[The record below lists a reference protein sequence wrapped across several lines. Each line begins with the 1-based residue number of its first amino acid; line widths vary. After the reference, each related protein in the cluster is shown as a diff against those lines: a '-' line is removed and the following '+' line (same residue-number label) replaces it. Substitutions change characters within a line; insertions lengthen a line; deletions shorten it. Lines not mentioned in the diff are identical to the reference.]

1 MQNNETPVSK
11 SAAPEPRTP
20 KPAAPQPPA
29 RDSRATDQWWR
40 PDIFEGRTDALV
52 RRADMVKRLREFFD
66 RRGYVEVDTPA
77 LQVSPGMEP
86 HLTAFETTLGEP
98 GGERRPVYLHTSPEF
113 AMKKLLA
120 AGMQRIFQLARVFR
134 DGERSARHHPEF
146 AMLEWYRTGV
156 GWQDIAEE
164 AAEFVRAVCE
174 PVVQRGEVSCDLSQ
188 PWEFLSVQDAFARYT
203 GIDLLATA
211 PDPLNP
217 DTEMLSM
224 FADGLG
230 VRTAETDTWEDIFFR
245 IYLDQIEPQLGIGI
259 ATVLHSYPASMA
271 ALARIS
277 PEDPRVADRFEIFIC
292 GLELANGYGE
302 LTDSAEQRRRFTAM
316 TGQRVAEGRAP
327 YPVDEDF
334 LAALESGIPDCAGI
348 ALGFDRLVMLAAG
361 AESIEDVLWAP
372 VVYPET

>member
-1 MQNNETPVSK
+1 MQNNETPPAK
-11 SAAPEPRTP
+11 S
-20 KPAAPQPPA
+20 
-29 RDSRATDQWWR
+29 SATHQWWH
-40 PDIFEGRTDALV
+40 PEIFEDRADALV
-52 RRADMVKRLREFFD
+52 RRADMVKTLREFFD

-86 HLTAFETTLGEP
+86 HLTAFETALAEP
-98 GGERRPVYLHTSPEF
+98 GGGRRAVYLHASPEF

-146 AMLEWYRTGV
+146 TMLEWYRTGA
-156 GWQDIAEE
+156 GWREIAEE
-164 AAEFVRAVCE
+164 AAEFVQAACG
-174 PVVQRGEVSCDLSQ
+174 PVVQRGDVVCDLAR
-188 PWEFLSVQDAFARYT
+188 PWEYLSVQEAFERFT

-217 DTEMLSM
+217 DTEMLCM
-224 FADGLG
+224 QADGLG
-230 VRTAETDTWEDIFFR
+230 VRTADTDTWEDIFFR
-245 IYLDQIEPQLGIGI
+245 IYLDRIEPQLGVGV

-277 PEDPRVADRFEIFIC
+277 PEDARVADRFEIFVC

-302 LTDSAEQRRRFTAM
+302 LTDAAEQRRRFAVM
-316 TGQRVAEGRAP
+316 TEQRVAEGRSP

-334 LAALESGIPDCAGI
+334 LAALENGIPDCAGI
-348 ALGFDRLVMLAAG
+348 ALGFDRLVMLATG
-361 AESIEDVLWAP
+361 AERIEDVLWAP
-372 VVYPET
+372 VAGS